1 MTSGLLLGAALG
13 ASLCLLVFA
22 LAPPR
27 PRLAQVVNRWERQQ
41 ARHTT
46 AFGGTAFGGTAFGGT
61 AFEGEANMPGGSP
74 DTWPV
79 KMGGWFVGQLAE
91 RGVTFTKLRADL
103 ELTGNTLEAHLVRKI
118 SYGLLGLGLPAI
130 LTATVMAVGVSPSPT
145 VPTIGGVAL
154 AALFFWVPD
163 LSVKQAADQRRHEL
177 RRALSCYLDLVA
189 MSLAGGRGIPEALP
203 TAARI
208 GTGWAFELLG
218 STIDRAR
225 LVGDTPWAALAD
237 LGVRTGMQELQ
248 DLGGALM
255 LVADDGAKVRQ
266 SLTARASTQRR
277 RQLAEAEGAA
287 AKADQS
293 MEMAQVVL
301 FVGFVLFLGFPAVVA
316 VMGV

>member
-1 MTSGLLLGAALG
+1 MTFGLFLGAALG

-22 LAPPR
+22 LVPPR
-27 PRLAQVVNRWERQQ
+27 PALASVVGRWERQRARQ
-41 ARHTT
+41 AAVVELDVDDSSWQGRLGRWLV
-46 AFGGTAFGGTAFGGT
+46 A
-61 AFEGEANMPGGSP
+61 
-74 DTWPV
+74 
-79 KMGGWFVGQLAE
+79 QLAQ
-91 RGVTFTKLRADL
+91 RGITLGKLRADL
-103 ELTGNTLEAHLVRKI
+103 ELTDYTLEGHLVRKMT
-118 SYGLLGLGLPAI
+118 YGLLGLLLPTI
-130 LTATVMAVGVSPSPT
+130 LTVTMMAIGVTPPLTVPAVG
-145 VPTIGGVAL
+145 GLAL
-154 AALFFWVPD
+154 GALFFWVPD
-163 LSVKQAADQRRHEL
+163 LSVVQAAEQRRHEL

-208 GTGWAFELLG
+208 GTGWAFELLR

-237 LGVRTGMQELQ
+237 LGKRTGMQELQ

-301 FVGFVLFLGFPAVVA
+301 FIGFVLFLGFPAVVA
-316 VMGV
+316 VMGI

>member
-1 MTSGLLLGAALG
+1 MTFGLLLGAALG

-22 LAPPR
+22 LVPPR
-27 PRLAQVVNRWERQQ
+27 PALASVVGRWERQRARQ
-41 ARHTT
+41 A
-46 AFGGTAFGGTAFGGT
+46 AVV
-61 AFEGEANMPGGSP
+61 ELDVD
-74 DTWPV
+74 DTSWQGRLGRWLV
-79 KMGGWFVGQLAE
+79 AQLAQ
-91 RGVTFTKLRADL
+91 RGITLGKLRADL
-103 ELTGNTLEAHLVRKI
+103 ELTDYTLEGHLVRKVT
-118 SYGLLGLGLPAI
+118 YGLLGLLLPTI
-130 LTATVMAVGVSPSPT
+130 LTVTMMAIGVTPPLTVPAVG
-145 VPTIGGVAL
+145 GLAL
-154 AALFFWVPD
+154 GALFFWVPD
-163 LSVKQAADQRRHEL
+163 LSVVQAAEQRRHEL

-208 GTGWAFELLG
+208 GTGWAFELLR

-237 LGVRTGMQELQ
+237 LGKRTGMQELQ

-301 FVGFVLFLGFPAVVA
+301 FIGFVLFLGFPAVVA
-316 VMGV
+316 VMGI

>member
-1 MTSGLLLGAALG
+1 MTFGLLLGAALG

-22 LAPPR
+22 LVPPR
-27 PRLAQVVNRWERQQ
+27 PALASVVGRWERQRARQ
-41 ARHTT
+41 A
-46 AFGGTAFGGTAFGGT
+46 AVV
-61 AFEGEANMPGGSP
+61 ELDVD
-74 DTWPV
+74 DTSWQGRLGRWLV
-79 KMGGWFVGQLAE
+79 AQLAQ
-91 RGVTFTKLRADL
+91 RGITLGTLRADL
-103 ELTGNTLEAHLVRKI
+103 ELTDYTLEGHLVRKMT
-118 SYGLLGLGLPAI
+118 YGLLGLLLPTI
-130 LTATVMAVGVSPSPT
+130 LTVTMMAIGVTPPLTVPAVG
-145 VPTIGGVAL
+145 GLAL
-154 AALFFWVPD
+154 GALFFWVPD
-163 LSVKQAADQRRHEL
+163 LSVVQAAEQRRHEL

-208 GTGWAFELLG
+208 GTGWAFELLR

-237 LGVRTGMQELQ
+237 LGKRTGMQELQ

-301 FVGFVLFLGFPAVVA
+301 FIGFVLFLGFPAVVA
-316 VMGV
+316 VMGI

>member
-1 MTSGLLLGAALG
+1 MTFGLFLGAALG

-22 LAPPR
+22 LVPPR
-27 PRLAQVVNRWERQQ
+27 PALASVVGRWERQRARQ
-41 ARHTT
+41 A
-46 AFGGTAFGGTAFGGT
+46 AVV
-61 AFEGEANMPGGSP
+61 ELDVD
-74 DTWPV
+74 DTSWQGRLGRWLV
-79 KMGGWFVGQLAE
+79 AQLAQ
-91 RGVTFTKLRADL
+91 RGITLGKLRADL
-103 ELTGNTLEAHLVRKI
+103 ELTDYTLEGHLVRKMT
-118 SYGLLGLGLPAI
+118 YGLLGLLLPTI
-130 LTATVMAVGVSPSPT
+130 LTVTMMAIGVTPPLTVPAVG
-145 VPTIGGVAL
+145 GLAL
-154 AALFFWVPD
+154 GALFFWVPD
-163 LSVKQAADQRRHEL
+163 LSVVQAAEQRRHEL

-208 GTGWAFELLG
+208 GTGWAFELLR

-237 LGVRTGMQELQ
+237 LGKRTGMQELQ

-301 FVGFVLFLGFPAVVA
+301 FIGFVLFLGFPAVVA
-316 VMGV
+316 VMGI

>member
-1 MTSGLLLGAALG
+1 MTFGLLLGAALG

-22 LAPPR
+22 LVPPR
-27 PRLAQVVNRWERQQ
+27 PALASVVGRWERQRARQ
-41 ARHTT
+41 A
-46 AFGGTAFGGTAFGGT
+46 AVV
-61 AFEGEANMPGGSP
+61 ELDVD
-74 DTWPV
+74 DTSWQGRLGRWLV
-79 KMGGWFVGQLAE
+79 AQLAQ
-91 RGVTFTKLRADL
+91 RGITLGKLRADL
-103 ELTGNTLEAHLVRKI
+103 ELTDYTLEGHLVRKMT
-118 SYGLLGLGLPAI
+118 YGLLGLLLPTI
-130 LTATVMAVGVSPSPT
+130 LTVTMMAIGVTPPLTVPAVG
-145 VPTIGGVAL
+145 GLAL
-154 AALFFWVPD
+154 GALFFWVPD
-163 LSVKQAADQRRHEL
+163 LSVVQAAEQRRHEL

-208 GTGWAFELLG
+208 GTGWAFELLR

-237 LGVRTGMQELQ
+237 LGKRTGMQELQ

-301 FVGFVLFLGFPAVVA
+301 FIGFVLFLGFPAVVA
-316 VMGV
+316 VMGI

>member
-1 MTSGLLLGAALG
+1 MTFGLFLGAALG

-22 LAPPR
+22 LVPPR
-27 PRLAQVVNRWERQQ
+27 PALASVVGRWERQRARQ
-41 ARHTT
+41 A
-46 AFGGTAFGGTAFGGT
+46 AVV
-61 AFEGEANMPGGSP
+61 ELDVD
-74 DTWPV
+74 DTSWQGRLGRWLV
-79 KMGGWFVGQLAE
+79 AQLAQ
-91 RGVTFTKLRADL
+91 RGITLGKLRADL
-103 ELTGNTLEAHLVRKI
+103 ELTDYTLEGHLVRKMT
-118 SYGLLGLGLPAI
+118 YGLLGLLLPTI
-130 LTATVMAVGVSPSPT
+130 LTVTMMAVGVTPPLT
-145 VPTIGGVAL
+145 VPAVGGLAL
-154 AALFFWVPD
+154 GALFFWVPD
-163 LSVKQAADQRRHEL
+163 LSVVQAAEQRRHEL

-208 GTGWAFELLG
+208 GTGWAFELLR

-237 LGVRTGMQELQ
+237 LGKRTGMQELQ

-301 FVGFVLFLGFPAVVA
+301 FIGFVLFLGFPAVVA
-316 VMGV
+316 VMGI

>member
-1 MTSGLLLGAALG
+1 MTFGLLLGAALG

-22 LAPPR
+22 LVPPR
-27 PRLAQVVNRWERQQ
+27 PALSSIVGRWERQRARQ
-41 ARHTT
+41 AAIVELNVDDTSWQGR
-46 AFGGTAFGGTAFGGT
+46 FGRWLVA
-61 AFEGEANMPGGSP
+61 
-74 DTWPV
+74 
-79 KMGGWFVGQLAE
+79 QLAT
-91 RGVTFTKLRADL
+91 RGITLDKLRADL
-103 ELTGNTLEAHLVRKI
+103 ELTDYTLEGHLVRKMT
-118 SYGLLGLGLPAI
+118 YGLLGLLLPTI
-130 LTATVMAVGVSPSPT
+130 LTVTMMAIGVTPPLTVPAVG
-145 VPTIGGVAL
+145 GLAL
-154 AALFFWVPD
+154 GALFFWVPD
-163 LSVKQAADQRRHEL
+163 LSVVQAAEQRRHEL

-208 GTGWAFELLG
+208 GTGWAFELLR

-237 LGVRTGMQELQ
+237 LGKRTGMQELQ

-301 FVGFVLFLGFPAVVA
+301 FIGFVLFLGFPAVVA
-316 VMGV
+316 VMGI

>member
-1 MTSGLLLGAALG
+1 MTFGLLLGAALG
-13 ASLCLLVFA
+13 ASMCLLVFA
-22 LAPPR
+22 LVPPR
-27 PRLAQVVNRWERQQ
+27 PALASVVGRWERQRARQ
-41 ARHTT
+41 AAIVELHVD
-46 AFGGTAFGGTAFGGT
+46 
-61 AFEGEANMPGGSP
+61 
-74 DTWPV
+74 DTSWQGRLGRWLV
-79 KMGGWFVGQLAE
+79 AQLAQ
-91 RGVTFTKLRADL
+91 RGITLGKLRADL
-103 ELTGNTLEAHLVRKI
+103 ELTDYTLEGHLVRKMT
-118 SYGLLGLGLPAI
+118 YGLLGLLLPTI
-130 LTATVMAVGVSPSPT
+130 LTVTMMAIGVTPPLTVPAVG
-145 VPTIGGVAL
+145 GLAL
-154 AALFFWVPD
+154 GALFFWVPD
-163 LSVKQAADQRRHEL
+163 LSVVQAAEQRRHEL

-208 GTGWAFELLG
+208 GTGWAFELLR
-218 STIDRAR
+218 STIERAR

-237 LGVRTGMQELQ
+237 LGKRTGMQELQ

-266 SLTARASTQRR
+266 SLTARASTMRR

-301 FVGFVLFLGFPAVVA
+301 FIGFVLFLGFPAVVA

>member
-1 MTSGLLLGAALG
+1 MTFGLFLGAALG

-22 LAPPR
+22 LVPPR
-27 PRLAQVVNRWERQQ
+27 PALASVVGRWERQRARQ
-41 ARHTT
+41 AAVVELDVDDTSWQGR
-46 AFGGTAFGGTAFGGT
+46 FGRWLVA
-61 AFEGEANMPGGSP
+61 
-74 DTWPV
+74 
-79 KMGGWFVGQLAE
+79 QLAQ
-91 RGVTFTKLRADL
+91 RGITLGKLRADL
-103 ELTGNTLEAHLVRKI
+103 ELTDYTLEGHLVRKMT
-118 SYGLLGLGLPAI
+118 YGLLGLLLPTI
-130 LTATVMAVGVSPSPT
+130 LTVTMMAVGVTPPLT
-145 VPTIGGVAL
+145 VPAVGGLAL
-154 AALFFWVPD
+154 GALFFWVPD
-163 LSVKQAADQRRHEL
+163 LSVVQAAEQRRHEL

-208 GTGWAFELLG
+208 GTGWAFELLR
-218 STIDRAR
+218 STVDRAR

-237 LGVRTGMQELQ
+237 LGKRTGMQELQ
-248 DLGGALM
+248 DLGGALL

-301 FVGFVLFLGFPAVVA
+301 FIGFVLFLGFPAVVA
-316 VMGV
+316 VMGI

>member
-1 MTSGLLLGAALG
+1 MTFGLLLGAALG

-22 LAPPR
+22 LVPPR
-27 PRLAQVVNRWERQQ
+27 PALASVVGRWERQRARQ
-41 ARHTT
+41 A
-46 AFGGTAFGGTAFGGT
+46 AVV
-61 AFEGEANMPGGSP
+61 ELDVD
-74 DTWPV
+74 DTSWQGRLGRWLV
-79 KMGGWFVGQLAE
+79 AQLAQ
-91 RGVTFTKLRADL
+91 RGITLGKLRADL
-103 ELTGNTLEAHLVRKI
+103 ELIDYTLEGHLVRKMT
-118 SYGLLGLGLPAI
+118 YGLLGLLLPTI
-130 LTATVMAVGVSPSPT
+130 LTVTMMAIGVTPPLTVPAVG
-145 VPTIGGVAL
+145 GLAL
-154 AALFFWVPD
+154 GALFFWVPD
-163 LSVKQAADQRRHEL
+163 LSVVQAAEQRRHEL

-208 GTGWAFELLG
+208 GTGWAFELLR

-237 LGVRTGMQELQ
+237 LGKRTGMQELQ

-293 MEMAQVVL
+293 VEMAQVVL
-301 FVGFVLFLGFPAVVA
+301 FIGFVLFLGFPAVVA
-316 VMGV
+316 VMGI

>member
-1 MTSGLLLGAALG
+1 MTFGLLLGAALG

-22 LAPPR
+22 LVPPR
-27 PRLAQVVNRWERQQ
+27 PALASVVGRWERQRARQ
-41 ARHTT
+41 AAVVELDVDDTSWQGR
-46 AFGGTAFGGTAFGGT
+46 FGRWLVA
-61 AFEGEANMPGGSP
+61 
-74 DTWPV
+74 
-79 KMGGWFVGQLAE
+79 QLAQ
-91 RGVTFTKLRADL
+91 RGITLGKVRADL
-103 ELTGNTLEAHLVRKI
+103 ELTDYTLEGHLVRKMT
-118 SYGLLGLGLPAI
+118 YGLLGLLLPTI
-130 LTATVMAVGVSPSPT
+130 LTVTMMAVGVTPPLT
-145 VPTIGGVAL
+145 VPAVGGLAL
-154 AALFFWVPD
+154 GALFFWVPD
-163 LSVKQAADQRRHEL
+163 LSVVQAAEQRRHEL

-208 GTGWAFELLG
+208 GTGWAFELLR

-237 LGVRTGMQELQ
+237 LGKRTGMQELQ

-301 FVGFVLFLGFPAVVA
+301 FIGFVLFLGFPAVVA
-316 VMGV
+316 VMGI

>member
-1 MTSGLLLGAALG
+1 MTFGLLLGAALG

-22 LAPPR
+22 LVPPR
-27 PRLAQVVNRWERQQ
+27 PALASVVGRWERQRARQ
-41 ARHTT
+41 A
-46 AFGGTAFGGTAFGGT
+46 AVV
-61 AFEGEANMPGGSP
+61 ELDVD
-74 DTWPV
+74 DTSWQGRLGRWLV
-79 KMGGWFVGQLAE
+79 AQLAQ
-91 RGVTFTKLRADL
+91 RGITLGKLRADL
-103 ELTGNTLEAHLVRKI
+103 ELTDYTLEGHLVRKMT
-118 SYGLLGLGLPAI
+118 YGLLGLLLPTI
-130 LTATVMAVGVSPSPT
+130 LTVTMMAIGVTPPLT
-145 VPTIGGVAL
+145 VPAAGGLAL
-154 AALFFWVPD
+154 GALFFWVPD
-163 LSVKQAADQRRHEL
+163 LSVVQAAEQRRHEL

-208 GTGWAFELLG
+208 GTGWAFELLR

-237 LGVRTGMQELQ
+237 LGKRTGMQELQ

-301 FVGFVLFLGFPAVVA
+301 FIGFVLFLGFPAVVA
-316 VMGV
+316 VMGI

>member
-1 MTSGLLLGAALG
+1 MTFGLFLGAALG

-22 LAPPR
+22 LVPPR
-27 PRLAQVVNRWERQQ
+27 PALASVVGRWERQRARQ
-41 ARHTT
+41 A
-46 AFGGTAFGGTAFGGT
+46 AVV
-61 AFEGEANMPGGSP
+61 ELDVD
-74 DTWPV
+74 DTSWQGRLGRWLV
-79 KMGGWFVGQLAE
+79 AQLAQ
-91 RGVTFTKLRADL
+91 RGITLGKLRADL
-103 ELTGNTLEAHLVRKI
+103 ELTDYTLEGHLVRKVT
-118 SYGLLGLGLPAI
+118 YGLLGLLLPTI
-130 LTATVMAVGVSPSPT
+130 LTVTMMAIGVTPPLTVPAVG
-145 VPTIGGVAL
+145 GLAL
-154 AALFFWVPD
+154 GALFFWVPD
-163 LSVKQAADQRRHEL
+163 LSVVQAAEQRRHEL

-208 GTGWAFELLG
+208 GTGWAFELLR

-237 LGVRTGMQELQ
+237 LGKRTGMQELQ

-301 FVGFVLFLGFPAVVA
+301 FIGFVLFLGFPAVVA
-316 VMGV
+316 VMGI

>member
-1 MTSGLLLGAALG
+1 MTFGLLLGAALG

-22 LAPPR
+22 LVP
-27 PRLAQVVNRWERQQ
+27 PRLALASVVGRWERQRARQ
-41 ARHTT
+41 AAVVMHDVD
-46 AFGGTAFGGTAFGGT
+46 
-61 AFEGEANMPGGSP
+61 
-74 DTWPV
+74 DTSWQ
-79 KMGGWFVGQLAE
+79 GRVGRWLVAQLAQ
-91 RGVTFTKLRADL
+91 RGITLGKLRADL
-103 ELTGNTLEAHLVRKI
+103 ELTDYTLEGHLVRKMT
-118 SYGLLGLGLPAI
+118 YGLLGLLLPTI
-130 LTATVMAVGVSPSPT
+130 LTVTMMAIGVSLPLTVPAVG
-145 VPTIGGVAL
+145 GLAL
-154 AALFFWVPD
+154 GALFFWVPD
-163 LSVKQAADQRRHEL
+163 LSVVQAAEQRRHEL

-208 GTGWAFELLG
+208 GTGWAFELLR

-237 LGVRTGMQELQ
+237 LGKRTGMQELQ

-316 VMGV
+316 VMGI